1 MSISASTSA
10 RARSGPRANAQRQ
23 AYSAKH
29 YHQPSDEFQEDWDW
43 SGVED
48 VARVGLTLGINAA
61 NTPMLFTWRANDEF
75 LPARQASLGK

>member
-1 MSISASTSA
+1 MNAT
-10 RARSGPRANAQRQ
+10 RANAQRQ
-23 AYSAKH
+23 EYSAKH
-29 YHQPSDEFQEDWDW
+29 YHQPSDEFHEDWDW

-61 NTPMLFTWRANDEF
+61 NTPTLFTWRPNDEF